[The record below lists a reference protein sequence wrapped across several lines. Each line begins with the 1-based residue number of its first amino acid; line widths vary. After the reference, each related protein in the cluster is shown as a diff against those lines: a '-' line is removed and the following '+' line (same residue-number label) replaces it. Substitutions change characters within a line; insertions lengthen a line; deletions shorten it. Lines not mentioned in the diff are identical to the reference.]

1 MGYHPVVQ
9 AASEGAAG
17 IGGYQFRNLLDIQS
31 MVHATP
37 AMFAN
42 FASAYRV
49 MGEQL
54 AQTPTGAEIG
64 AHYVNLAAHFQS
76 MAASAQTTAAM
87 FEAKHAA
94 DMKRLMNPRQN
105 EQMADYSA
113 NQG

>member
-37 AMFAN
+37 DMFAN
-42 FASAYRV
+42 FATAYRV

-54 AQTPTGAEIG
+54 AQTPAGAEIG
-64 AHYVNLAAHFQS
+64 AHYVNLAAQMQS

-87 FEAKHAA
+87 FEAKHAQ
-94 DMKRLMNPRQN
+94 DMQRLQNPRPN
-105 EQMADYSA
+105 EHMADYGT